1 MGGSITISEAVTLEP
16 QIEYYSDR
24 GGDYT
29 ITITEDQWTFLWGPI
44 DKGVEVVVYRQ
55 EQVVAGHLVR
65 NNVSKK
71 SKKHFDAERDG
82 YVDVLI
88 ENETV
93 EIKDVTLRCRGICTN
108 SVFHVIFATMR
119 IYTREIKRPLRSGI
133 VEISS
138 ADARSA
144 YHCYKKAFKKN
155 GFSTDVPEP
164 PSKRVYDYVVP
175 FTRNV
180 YQLPKLKY

>member
-1 MGGSITISEAVTLEP
+1 MGGSIAISEAVTP

-29 ITITEDQWTFLWGPI
+29 IMTTEDKWTFLWGSI
-44 DKGVEVVVYRQ
+44 DKGVEVVVFRQ
-55 EQVVAGHLVR
+55 EHLVAGHLMR
-65 NNVSKK
+65 NNVSNK
-71 SKKHFDAERDG
+71 SKQHFDAERDG
-82 YVDVLI
+82 YVDILI
-88 ENETV
+88 ANETV
-93 EIKDVTLRCRGICTN
+93 EIKDVVLRCRGICAS

-119 IYTREIKRPLRSGI
+119 IYTREIKKPIRSGI

-138 ADARSA
+138 EDAQTA

-164 PSKRVYDYVVP
+164 PSKREQDYVVP
-175 FTRNV
+175 FTRDV
-180 YQLPKLKY
+180 YQLPKLRY